1 MSFEANVGPTL
12 RRPTVYAWSLHPGWQ
27 STFLVCFSLMIALPL
42 LLTTLAPYDDEGYVM
57 MTLKSFSERHPL
69 YEETYTQYGPS
80 FYLLTSPL
88 HSVLGLPLTHH
99 AVRLKTALIWTIAVL
114 LTMGIML
121 KLSGN
126 RLLSLAT
133 GCMVAIHL
141 GRLALEPGHPQEI
154 SLLMSMLGLWLLCN
168 SSPRR
173 WWMAGCCAAICGM
186 CKLNVGFV
194 MTTSLLL
201 AACIAI
207 PDIKYVRRA
216 IVFAVWAFASLVV
229 GATML
234 KANFGSGGIVYP
246 IVMLASWL
254 AVALFVARKRQ
265 TAFLIPKLRGFSPL
279 ISTLASG
286 LIVTLLIALWARFNG
301 TSWSMLAWG
310 IAGQHHAHA
319 KYFFHPIPLSAFTV
333 FGALAVAASYRNQF
347 SLGIAGMICFAI
359 AIAKAAGNAMLPL
372 NYNCQEGAEWLAII
386 GPSFAPGL
394 LLFRIRMTR
403 GRVMLAGLTAL
414 GPWIAY
420 PIAGTQLMLGALP
433 GWLTIGVVV
442 SDSLQAI
449 TVAVKSKSR
458 TATVNVID
466 WTPYARILLVGAFVA
481 GFASSMA
488 STKNWISGTS
498 LGLRGSAWIHVAPNE
513 AATEQLLVREILES
527 GASHLVFD
535 GHTVNRFYFWTGL
548 KPLTNGNA
556 TLWPFMLSSNELA
569 KLRESVKRSQSLCV
583 VVPSDVPRPLS
594 EAKGEIADT
603 RKILYEETHFNSKHP
618 DGWMIGFRNGKE

>member
-1 MSFEANVGPTL
+1 MF
-12 RRPTVYAWSLHPGWQ
+12 HPGWQ

-57 MTLKSFSERHPL
+57 MTLKSFSENHPL

-99 AVRLKTALIWTIAVL
+99 AVRLKTAFLWAITVL

-126 RLLSLAT
+126 CLLSLT
-133 GCMVAIHL
+133 TSCMVAIHL

-194 MTTSLLL
+194 MTASLLL

-207 PDIKYVRRA
+207 PEVKYVRRS
-216 IVFAVWAFASLVV
+216 IVFAVWALASLAV

-234 KANFGSGGIVYP
+234 KANYGSFGIVYP
-246 IVMLASWL
+246 VAMLASWL
-254 AVALFVARKRQ
+254 AVALLALRQRETAVFVS
-265 TAFLIPKLRGFSPL
+265 KLRGFSPL

-286 LIVTLLIALWARFNG
+286 LIVTLFIALWARLNG
-301 TSWSMLAWG
+301 TSWSMLVWG
-310 IAGQHHAHA
+310 IAGQHQAHA

-333 FGALAVAASYRNQF
+333 LGVLAVAASYRNPF
-347 SLGIAGMICFAI
+347 WLGIAGIVCFAI

-394 LLFRIRMTR
+394 LFFRGRMRR

-442 SDSLQAI
+442 SDSLQAA
-449 TVAVKSKSR
+449 TVAMKSKSEF
-458 TATVNVID
+458 ASAKVID
-466 WTPYARILLVGAFVA
+466 WTPYARVLLVGAFVA
-481 GFASSMA
+481 GFASSVA
-488 STKNWISGTS
+488 STTNWIYGTS
-498 LGLRGSAWIHVAPNE
+498 LGLRGSEWIHVAPIE
-513 AATEQLLVREILES
+513 AATEQQLVQEIIES

-535 GHTVNRFYFWTGL
+535 GHTVNRFYLWTGL
-548 KPLTNGNA
+548 KPLTNRNA

-569 KLRESVKRSQSLCV
+569 ELRESVKRSQSLCV
-583 VVPSDVPRPLS
+583 VVPSDVPPPLS
-594 EAKGEIADT
+594 EAEGEIAET
-603 RKILYEETHFNSKHP
+603 RKILYEETLFDSKHP
-618 DGWMIGFRNGKE
+618 NGWSIGFRNGKE

>member
-1 MSFEANVGPTL
+1 
-12 RRPTVYAWSLHPGWQ
+12 
-27 STFLVCFSLMIALPL
+27 MIALPL

-57 MTLKSFSERHPL
+57 MTLKSFSENHPL

-99 AVRLKTALIWTIAVL
+99 AVRLKTALLWVITVL

-126 RLLSLAT
+126 RLLSLT
-133 GCMVAIHL
+133 TSCMVAIHL

-201 AACIAI
+201 AACDAI
-207 PDIKYVRRA
+207 PEVKYVRRA
-216 IVFAVWAFASLVV
+216 IVFAVWALASLAV

-234 KANFGSGGIVYP
+234 KANYGSGGIVYP
-246 IVMLASWL
+246 IVMLTSWL
-254 AVALFVARKRQ
+254 AVALLATRKRE
-265 TAFLIPKLRGFSPL
+265 TAVLIAKLRGFSPL
-279 ISTLASG
+279 MSTMASG
-286 LIVTLLIALWARFNG
+286 LIVTVFIALWARLNG
-301 TSWSMLAWG
+301 TSWSMLVWG
-310 IAGQHHAHA
+310 IVGQHHAHA

-333 FGALAVAASYRNQF
+333 LGALAVAASYRNQF

-359 AIAKAAGNAMLPL
+359 AIAKAAGNAILPL

-386 GPSFAPGL
+386 GPIFAPGL
-394 LLFRIRMTR
+394 LLFRRRMTR

-433 GWLTIGVVV
+433 GWLTIGVVI
-442 SDSLQAI
+442 SDALQAA
-449 TVAVKSKSR
+449 TVAMKSKFE
-458 TATVNVID
+458 TASAKVID

-481 GFASSMA
+481 GFASSIA

-498 LGLRGSAWIHVAPNE
+498 LGLPGSEWIHVASNE
-513 AATEQLLVREILES
+513 AATEQQLVQGIIES

-569 KLRESVKRSQSLCV
+569 RLRESVKQSQSLCV
-583 VVPSDVPRPLS
+583 VVPSDVPPPLS
-594 EAKGEIADT
+594 EAKGEIADS
-603 RKILYEETHFNSKHP
+603 RKILYEETLFDSKHP
-618 DGWMIGFRNGKE
+618 NGWSIGFRNRKE